1 MDRRSLSEDA
11 PESQWRVAYAYV
23 RQGRCRGR
31 SSRSITAHRRQA
43 DQIVVPKVSGRRP
56 SGSRRA
62 APGVGNNRSVCSE
75 TVEDHDRRF
84 WHRRPLTWRSS
95 RVFSVLNTTQ
105 FLARRPGAD
114 LARRKSSG
122 TYVGRREAHSPK
134 HVVVLQD
141 SLFRPTSASTTSIP
155 ASPRSALHG
164 TARPA
169 PPRPAHVQ

>member
-11 PESQWRVAYAYV
+11 PESQWRVAYV

-43 DQIVVPKVSGRRP
+43 DQIVIQGQRSVP

-62 APGVGNNRSVCSE
+62 APGVGNNRSVCLE

-84 WHRRPLTWRSS
+84 CHRRPLTWRSS

-114 LARRKSSG
+114 PARRKSSG